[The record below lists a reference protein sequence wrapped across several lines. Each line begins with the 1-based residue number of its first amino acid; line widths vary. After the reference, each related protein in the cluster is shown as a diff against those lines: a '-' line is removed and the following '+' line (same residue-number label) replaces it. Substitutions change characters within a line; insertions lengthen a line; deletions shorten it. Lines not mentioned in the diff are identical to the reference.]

1 MGCKRY
7 DGCIICVLFQ
17 ISWQLQTQ
25 IVKNRILSDSLLGN
39 KLYYAT
45 STLIRCFT
53 VLMFYVPVNNFSI
66 MLSVD
71 YLSSWV
77 EPVLSRLK
85 CFWIYWAVGRYQ
97 GRSQAESRKPGLQ
110 HHMCIDTRNPDFS

>member
-39 KLYYAT
+39 KLY
-45 STLIRCFT
+45 
-53 VLMFYVPVNNFSI
+53 
-66 MLSVD
+66 
-71 YLSSWV
+71 
-77 EPVLSRLK
+77 LK
-85 CFWIYWAVGRYQ
+85 IA
-97 GRSQAESRKPGLQ
+97 AKDAKEESLKFAAAQL
-110 HHMCIDTRNPDFS
+110 